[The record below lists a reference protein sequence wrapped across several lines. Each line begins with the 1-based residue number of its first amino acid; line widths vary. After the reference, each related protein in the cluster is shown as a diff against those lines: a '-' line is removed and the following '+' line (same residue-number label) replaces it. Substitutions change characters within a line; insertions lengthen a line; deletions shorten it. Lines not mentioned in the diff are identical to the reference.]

1 MMEFFEK
8 IFNWLASLFGNDN
21 GTDISGKNSTNING
35 DNNIINSGEININI
49 TNNYVGG
56 WVKFDNY
63 DKFLIIASTEEEI
76 SNRKYRVLYLGEGK
90 TGDCILFIEGEIPV
104 AENFRLKA
112 RSIQSRDE
120 IKTGNYY
127 LMKKQDETPI
137 PE

>member
-76 SNRKYRVLYLGEGK
+76 S
-90 TGDCILFIEGEIPV
+90 CFFSIES
-104 AENFRLKA
+104 FL
-112 RSIQSRDE
+112 
-120 IKTGNYY
+120 
-127 LMKKQDETPI
+127 
-137 PE
+137 